1 MLTAYDYSTAKVVDK
16 AGINS
21 ILVGDSL
28 GMVMLG
34 YPDSTRVTMEDMLH
48 HVKAVV
54 RGSENALVVADMP
67 FMSYQTSVYDA
78 VKKEAEK
85 LHLYSDPQASI
96 ITEKIAKRYG
106 VDKDMVLVT
115 NGSDEVLNFAF
126 MAYGDKEREMLFPN
140 ITYGFYTVFAD
151 LNGVKYREVPLK
163 DDFTI
168 DTSDYIGKNTTI
180 VIANPNA
187 PTGIALT
194 RDQIEEIVKSNP
206 NNVVII
212 DEAYVDFGGESCVD
226 LVHKYENLLVTMTFS
241 KSRSMAGARIG
252 FGIGSSAIINDLNTI
267 KYSTNPYNVNRIS
280 QVAGACA
287 IDDDCYYMDNC
298 KKIIE
303 AREYTKNELEKMGFF
318 VLDSKANFLFAKSD
332 KISGE
337 ELYLKLKENGVLVR
351 HFTSEKI
358 KDFNRITIGTKEQMD
373 IFLNKTREIL
383 EATE

>member
-1 MLTAYDYSTAKVVDK
+1 MSKFFSERYS
-16 AGINS
+16 
-21 ILVGDSL
+21 
-28 GMVMLG
+28 
-34 YPDSTRVTMEDMLH
+34 
-48 HVKAVV
+48 
-54 RGSENALVVADMP
+54 ALVPYTPGEQPKNMEYVKLNTNESPYMP
-67 FMSYQTSVYDA
+67 SSNVYDA

-106 VDKDMVLVT
+106 VSKDMVLVT

-140 ITYGFYTVFAD
+140 ITYGFYTVFAE

-168 DTSDYIGKNTTI
+168 DTDDYMAKNTTI

-187 PTGIALT
+187 PTGIALS
-194 RDQIEEIVKSNP
+194 RNQIEEIVKSNP

-212 DEAYVDFGGESCVD
+212 DEAYVDFGAESCVN
-226 LVHKYENLLVTMTFS
+226 LVHKYDNLLVTMTFS

-252 FGIGSSAIINDLNTI
+252 FGIGSQAIINDLNTI

-287 IDDDCYYMDNC
+287 IDDDEYYMDNC
-298 KKIIE
+298 KKIIS

-318 VLDSKANFLFAKSD
+318 VLDSFANFLFAKSD

-358 KDFNRITIGTKEQMD
+358 KEFNRITIGTKEQMD
-373 IFLNKTREIL
+373 IFLNKTKEIL
-383 EATE
+383 EAKK